1 MHVCINSSMCMSR
14 LSVFSFLW
22 LSCWGTSGIFTKS
35 INFISSN
42 KWGNASIHRIDIEC
56 SSCLAYKKH
65 SASYLQTILCIFWLN
80 LCLQIQLLNPQ
91 QSSKDIGLE
100 INLEKNHSI
109 QKWWA
114 SFRRQRLVDCLKYNW
129 SC

>member
-1 MHVCINSSMCMSR
+1 MYASIQACVRADFQCSHFFDFPVGEHQGY
-14 LSVFSFLW
+14 LP
-22 LSCWGTSGIFTKS
+22 S

-42 KWGNASIHRIDIEC
+42 KWGNTSTHRIDIEC
-56 SSCLAYKKH
+56 SSCLAYKKP

-91 QSSKDIGLE
+91 QSSKDIGVE

-114 SFRRQRLVDCLKYNW
+114 SFRRQRLVDCLKHN
-129 SC
+129 